1 MSETQIAV
9 APGQLEIKKF
19 FAKPSIAAKFEEM
32 LGKRAPQFTTS
43 ILSVVNNNKLLQMAT
58 PESVYQSA
66 CIAATL
72 DLPINNNLGFAWI
85 VPYNENVN
93 GNKICNAQ
101 FQIGW
106 KGIVQL
112 ALRSGQYSRMNVVP
126 VYSNQFKS
134 WNALTEDLNADFSID
149 PVGTP
154 VGYVAFFRLINGF
167 EKTSY
172 WSMDKVTKH
181 AERFSRTYK
190 SNNSVWNSDFDPMA
204 MKTVLKNTVSKWGIM
219 SVEMQTAF
227 KADQSVVVDAE
238 KMEVKYPDGKTEDVD
253 HEELTEK
260 KPFTDEMIPDTAFQ
274 IQMQTI
280 TLDQLQEQYEITP
293 EQLKAVEEQSK
304 K

>member
-1 MSETQIAV
+1 MSENQNAV
-9 APGQLEIKKF
+9 ATGQLAIKGF
-19 FAKPSIAAKFEEM
+19 FSKSAVTTKFEEM
-32 LGKRAPQFTTS
+32 LGKRAPQFITS
-43 ILSVVNNNKLLQMAT
+43 VLSVVNNNKLLQNAK
-58 PESVYQSA
+58 PESIYQSA
-66 CIAATL
+66 CVAATL
-72 DLPINNNLGFAWI
+72 DLPINNSLGFAWI
-85 VPYNENVN
+85 VPYA
-93 GNKICNAQ
+93 GDAQ

-126 VYSNQFKS
+126 VYANQFKS

-149 PVGTP
+149 PQGSP

-172 WSMDKVTKH
+172 WSMDKVKAH
-181 AERFSRTYK
+181 GERFSKTFK
-190 SNNSVWNSDFDPMA
+190 SSNSVWKSDFDAMA

-227 KADQSVVVDAE
+227 KVDQSVVVDAD
-238 KMEVKYPDGKTEDVD
+238 KTKVKYPDSTTEDVE
-253 HEELTEK
+253 HEEVETAK

-274 IQMQTI
+274 IEMSGYTI
-280 TLDQLQEQYEITP
+280 EQLVSEYEVTAEQLQ
-293 EQLKAVEEQSK
+293 AVEEALK